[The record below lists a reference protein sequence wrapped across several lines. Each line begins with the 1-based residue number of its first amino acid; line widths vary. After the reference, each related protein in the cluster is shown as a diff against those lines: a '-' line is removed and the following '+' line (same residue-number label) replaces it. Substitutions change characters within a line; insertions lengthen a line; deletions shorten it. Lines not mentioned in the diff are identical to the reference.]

1 MTTEPLLTIAGL
13 TALTSAIIAL
23 AVAFG
28 VPLSADQTQAVLGFV
43 AVLAPVA
50 VGFVARRSVTPAP
63 PR

>member
-1 MTTEPLLTIAGL
+1 MTTEPLLTVAGL
-13 TALTSAIIAL
+13 TALASAIIAL

-28 VPLSADQTQAVLGFV
+28 ISLSADQTQAVLGFV
-43 AVLAPVA
+43 AVLAPVI

>member
-13 TALTSAIIAL
+13 TALASAIVAL

-28 VPLSADQTQAVLGFV
+28 VPLSADQSQAVFGFV
-43 AVLAPVA
+43 AVIAPLI